1 MSKRRVVVTGLGM
14 LSPVG
19 NTVESTWKA
28 LLAGQSGISLIDHF
42 DTSAYATKFAGLV
55 KDFNCE
61 DIISRKEQRKMDA
74 FIQYGIVAG
83 VQAMQ
88 DSGLEITEENA
99 TRIGAAIGSGIGGL
113 GLIEE
118 NHTSLMNGGPRKIS
132 PFFVP
137 STIVNM
143 VAGHLTIMYGLRG
156 PSISIGGLGLIEENH
171 TSLMNGGPRKISP
184 FFVPSTIVN
193 MVAGHL
199 TIMYGLRG
207 PSISIATACTSG
219 VHNIG
224 HAARII
230 AYGDADVMVAG
241 GAEKAS
247 TPLGVGGFGAARA
260 LSTRNDNPQAA
271 SRPWDKERDGFVL
284 GDGAGMLVLEEYEHA
299 KKRGAKIYAELVGFG
314 MSSDAYHMTS
324 PPENGA
330 GAALAMANALRD
342 AGIEASQIGYVN
354 AHGTSTPAGDKAEA
368 QAVKTIFGE
377 AASRVLVSSTKSM
390 TGHLLGAAGAVE
402 SIYSILALR
411 DQAVP
416 PTINLDNPD
425 EGCDLDFVPHEA
437 RQVSGMEYT
446 LCNSF
451 GFGGTNG
458 SLIFKKI

>member
-19 NTVESTWKA
+19 NTVESTWNA

-42 DTSAYATKFAGLV
+42 DTTAYATKFAGLV
-55 KDFNCE
+55 KNFNSEDF
-61 DIISRKEQRKMDA
+61 ISRKDARKMDA
-74 FIQYGIVAG
+74 FIQYGIAAG
-83 VQAMQ
+83 MQAMQ
-88 DSGLEITEENA
+88 DAGLDITEANA

-118 NHTSLMNGGPRKIS
+118 NHSSLVNGGPRKIS

-143 VAGHLTIMYGLRG
+143 IAGHLTIMYG
-156 PSISIGGLGLIEENH
+156 
-171 TSLMNGGPRKISP
+171 M
-184 FFVPSTIVN
+184 
-193 MVAGHL
+193 
-199 TIMYGLRG
+199 RG

-230 AYGDADVMVAG
+230 AYNDADVMLAG

-271 SRPWDKERDGFVL
+271 SRPWDKDRDGFVL
-284 GDGAGMLVLEEYEHA
+284 GDGAGMMVLEEYEHA
-299 KKRGAKIYAELVGFG
+299 KKRGAKIYAEVVGFG

-330 GAALAMANALRD
+330 GAALAMENALLD
-342 AGIEASQIGYVN
+342 AGVTPSQIGYIN
-354 AHGTSTPAGDKAEA
+354 AHGTSTPAGDQAEA
-368 QAVKTIFGE
+368 QAVKSVFG
-377 AASRVLVSSTKSM
+377 ADAHRVLVSSTKSM
-390 TGHLLGAAGAVE
+390 TGHLLGAAGAIE
-402 SIYSILALR
+402 SIFTVLALR

-425 EGCDLDFVPHEA
+425 EGCDLDFVPHET
-437 RQVSGMEYT
+437 RQVSDMEFT

-458 SLIFKKI
+458 SLIFRRV

>member
-156 PSISIGGLGLIEENH
+156 PSISI
-171 TSLMNGGPRKISP
+171 
-184 FFVPSTIVN
+184 
-193 MVAGHL
+193 
-199 TIMYGLRG
+199 
-207 PSISIATACTSG
+207 ATACTSG

-284 GDGAGMLVLEEYEHA
+284 GDGAC
-299 KKRGAKIYAELVGFG
+299 
-314 MSSDAYHMTS
+314 
-324 PPENGA
+324 
-330 GAALAMANALRD
+330 D
-342 AGIEASQIGYVN
+342 AGTRRVRTRE
-354 AHGTSTPAGDKAEA
+354 
-368 QAVKTIFGE
+368 KTRCE
-377 AASRVLVSSTKSM
+377 N
-390 TGHLLGAAGAVE
+390 
-402 SIYSILALR
+402 LR
-411 DQAVP
+411 
-416 PTINLDNPD
+416 
-425 EGCDLDFVPHEA
+425 
-437 RQVSGMEYT
+437 
-446 LCNSF
+446 
-451 GFGGTNG
+451 
-458 SLIFKKI
+458 